1 MMSKGK
7 AVFRPP
13 EPSDSGKLS
22 MGIAILATHWFAP
35 RNNGKTFAKTAI
47 NL

>member
-13 EPSDSGKLS
+13 EPSNYGQLPQGK
-22 MGIAILATHWFAP
+22 AILATHWFP
-35 RNNGKTFAKTAI
+35 RRNNDKLIAKSP
-47 NL
+47 LKM